1 MDKLYDQDGQSDTY
15 NYNSKTGY
23 LGSVNDL
30 FFAEHYA
37 GHFEV
42 FSIGADAILLEEY
55 ETLSGLSF
63 SFGIGAGIDWVHGYT
78 TTNQT
83 IFKSYDNPTSNSKNN
98 IKSNTNNKSNTVNQ
112 NSHKVRCCRACGR
125 PDYICPSPVYY

>member
-1 MDKLYDQDGQSDTY
+1 MR
-15 NYNSKTGY
+15 
-23 LGSVNDL
+23 
-30 FFAEHYA
+30 

-42 FSIGADAILLEEY
+42 FSIGSDAILLEEY

-63 SFGIGAGIDWVHGYT
+63 SFGIGAGIDWAHAYT

-83 IFKSYDNPTSNSKNN
+83 IFKSNDNPTSNSKNN

-125 PDYICPSPVYY
+125 PIGKQYSWQCRSGWTY

>member
-1 MDKLYDQDGQSDTY
+1 MR
-15 NYNSKTGY
+15 
-23 LGSVNDL
+23 
-30 FFAEHYA
+30 

-83 IFKSYDNPTSNSKNN
+83 IFKSNDNPTSNSKIISKVILTINQIQL
-98 IKSNTNNKSNTVNQ
+98 IKIPTK
-112 NSHKVRCCRACGR
+112 
-125 PDYICPSPVYY
+125 

>member
-1 MDKLYDQDGQSDTY
+1 MR
-15 NYNSKTGY
+15 
-23 LGSVNDL
+23 
-30 FFAEHYA
+30 

-63 SFGIGAGIDWVHGYT
+63 SFGIGVGIDWVHGYT

-83 IFKSYDNPTSNSKNN
+83 IFKSNDNPTSNSKNN
-98 IKSNTNNKSNTVNQ
+98 IKRNTNNKSNTVNQ

-125 PDYICPSPVYY
+125 PIGKQYSWQCRSGWTY

>member
-1 MDKLYDQDGQSDTY
+1 MR
-15 NYNSKTGY
+15 
-23 LGSVNDL
+23 
-30 FFAEHYA
+30 

-83 IFKSYDNPTSNSKNN
+83 IFLNLMIIQQVTQKNN

-112 NSHKVRCCRACGR
+112 KFPQSKMLQSLRKT
-125 PDYICPSPVYY
+125 

>member
-1 MDKLYDQDGQSDTY
+1 MR
-15 NYNSKTGY
+15 
-23 LGSVNDL
+23 
-30 FFAEHYA
+30 

-83 IFKSYDNPTSNSKNN
+83 IF
-98 IKSNTNNKSNTVNQ
+98 
-112 NSHKVRCCRACGR
+112 
-125 PDYICPSPVYY
+125 

>member
-1 MDKLYDQDGQSDTY
+1 MR
-15 NYNSKTGY
+15 
-23 LGSVNDL
+23 
-30 FFAEHYA
+30 

-63 SFGIGAGIDWVHGYT
+63 SFGIDAGIDWVHGYT
-78 TTNQT
+78 TINQT
-83 IFKSYDNPTSNSKNN
+83 IFKSNDNPTSNLKNN

-112 NSHKVRCCRACGR
+112 NSHKVRCCRAFAEDLTISVHLRC
-125 PDYICPSPVYY
+125 IIKK

>member
-1 MDKLYDQDGQSDTY
+1 MR
-15 NYNSKTGY
+15 
-23 LGSVNDL
+23 
-30 FFAEHYA
+30 

-78 TTNQT
+78 TTN
-83 IFKSYDNPTSNSKNN
+83 IFFEPLKQSLKFL
-98 IKSNTNNKSNTVNQ
+98 I
-112 NSHKVRCCRACGR
+112 
-125 PDYICPSPVYY
+125 I